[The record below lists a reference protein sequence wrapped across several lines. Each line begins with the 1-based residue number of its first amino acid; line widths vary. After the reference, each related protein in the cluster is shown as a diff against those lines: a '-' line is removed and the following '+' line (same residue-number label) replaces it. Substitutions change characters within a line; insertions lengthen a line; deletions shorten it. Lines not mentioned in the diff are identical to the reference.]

1 MGSGGSGTT
10 INSIDEAY
18 NARMA
23 AISEAQQGMAEEYFN
38 FWKSEYQP
46 YESAMLEANKG
57 LIPQETELRGQ
68 QLKGEIGLAPM
79 RTEAMRAQLGG
90 APQAIEQFYGASDVD
105 IGDRM
110 GQAQADVTQQ
120 FGMAQGQLD
129 RSLGRMGVTP
139 GSGRSIGMQKDFALN
154 RAKGIAG
161 ARTTARRQGEDDRY
175 NRLGAAA
182 KFGLGR

>member
-1 MGSGGSGTT
+1 MGSGGGGTT

-23 AISEAQQGMAEEYFN
+23 AISEAQQGMAEEYFD
-38 FWKSEYQP
+38 FWKTEYQP
-46 YESAMLEANKG
+46 YESAMLQANRG
-57 LIPQETELRGQ
+57 LIPQEVELRGE
-68 QLKGEIGLAPM
+68 QLKSEIGLMPM

-90 APQAIEQFYGASDVD
+90 APQAIEQMYGESDVD

-120 FGMAQGQLD
+120 FGKAQGQME

-139 GSGRSIGMQKDFALN
+139 GSGRSIGMQKDLALGQA
-154 RAKGIAG
+154 RGIAG
-161 ARTTARRQGEDDRY
+161 ARTTARRTGEQDRY
-175 NRLGAAA
+175 GRLVSAA